1 MSQQVLG
8 TSEVVVIHH
17 PEGIRHGCAK
27 CGQIHLSGQ
36 YMVGVVIVEG
46 GTSYN
51 YLVGFDPKQRC
62 CGEEKKFFP
71 VLEAGVQWWFSHEQ
85 DEPALL
91 HTIIPQPHAL
101 QTQGKISFPPRN
113 TAAWD
118 QNPPGICRYC
128 RPQR

>member
-8 TSEVVVIHH
+8 TSEVVVVHH

-46 GTSYN
+46 GTTYN
-51 YLVGFDPKQRC
+51 YLVGFDHKQRC

-71 VLEAGVQWWFSHEQ
+71 VFEEREAAE
-85 DEPALL
+85 LL
-91 HTIIPQPHAL
+91 CEEVRVHLAREKNTIGLPLLAIRRAIQ
-101 QTQGKISFPPRN
+101 
-113 TAAWD
+113 
-118 QNPPGICRYC
+118 
-128 RPQR
+128 